1 MKEKMLVNNK
11 DNPWY
16 IVTIMDKKK
25 KFGKEQYFHLFD
37 GYQIIKNSMT
47 TDCNGYVFTNTM
59 NTLYSRNFNGLT
71 KRFNSLSDIRDT
83 FVGNTLTIDKDTY
96 DNYLEQLLFKVE
108 HPYRY
113 QSSNVRVDYDGMYMI
128 LNKYFNM
135 YGLDSHVEGK
145 LFNKMAVESI
155 TTLIQDEFK
164 KGQGGNN
171 M

>member
-1 MKEKMLVNNK
+1 MLVNNK

-16 IVTIMDKKK
+16 IAQIMDEEKLDKKK
-25 KFGKEQYFHLFD
+25 YFHLFD

-47 TDCNGYVFTNTM
+47 TDCNGYVFTNAM
-59 NTLYSRNFNGLT
+59 NTLYSRSFNGLT

-83 FVGNTLTIDKDTY
+83 FIGNTLIIDKDTY

-113 QSSNVRVDYDGMYMI
+113 QSANIRVDYDGMYMI
-128 LNKYFNM
+128 LNNYFNR
-135 YGLDSHVEGK
+135 YGLESHVEAK
-145 LFNKMAVESI
+145 LFNKMAIESI